1 MERPWP
7 LNISSSRQKLSNP
20 RVQSAEDTL
29 MTFGANPV
37 SNDAV
42 RNAFVGSP
50 VKRLEDLRLL
60 PGRGRFVDDIKRR
73 DMLHAAILR
82 SPLAHGHIK
91 SMDIAAAQAMPGVHA
106 VITTAD
112 LGDEIPCVPLR
123 LMPMAELGSF
133 AQPVMARSKVRY
145 VGEALAMVLAD
156 NPAIAEDALAAI
168 GVEIEQLAAVSNR
181 HDAVAGKSLLFEER
195 GSNKAIT
202 YTASKGEIDAAF
214 ASADYVRREQ
224 FATQRHLALPM
235 ESRGILAEWDSA
247 AELLT
252 VHGAAKVPFANRKIL
267 ASMIGLPEASIE
279 MIENDVGG
287 GFGARG
293 EFFAEDFLIP
303 FAARHA
309 GRPVKWIED
318 RREHLLTTGHAREMD
333 CDIEIACAGDG
344 TILGLRG
351 EVWVDAGAYYRTN
364 GTISPRNVAQFMSGP
379 YRIPNIDLKSHVMM
393 TNKAPI
399 GTYRG
404 PGRFET
410 DFFRE
415 RFFDIAARDLG
426 IDPVDFRRLNL
437 VSEAEMPYPLA
448 DIQPVP
454 VEEELDS
461 GDNLMILDRC
471 LEKFGWTEKEKLRGQ
486 LIDGLYHGV
495 AVGCFVEGGAAG
507 PRENAKLVLGVDGT
521 VAVYVGSTAVG
532 QGVLTALT
540 QIAADALELPME
552 RIRLFHG
559 STAYVSEGFGSYHSR
574 STVMGGSA
582 ILLAV
587 EKLRS
592 HIRAAAAKRFGCAVK
607 SMEIVDGLVIAVTGE
622 SVTLGDLAGDVSEVE
637 ETFHNHKHTYA
648 YGSAAAHVTVDPD
661 TGQVDLIDLLL
672 VEDAGRIVN
681 PLTLKGQAIG
691 GIVQGLGGAF
701 LEHIVYDDDAQVL
714 SATMAEYL
722 VPSAPDFPNIR
733 AIMLEEKPSPINP
746 LGIKGAGEGGVLP
759 MGGLM
764 ANAVASALTSLAVEP
779 KALPLSPLN
788 IWHLIEAA
796 RRRLGAM

>member
-1 MERPWP
+1 MTLGTFPVG
-7 LNISSSRQKLSNP
+7 NKP
-20 RVQSAEDTL
+20 R
-29 MTFGANPV
+29 
-37 SNDAV
+37 

-50 VKRLEDLRLL
+50 VKRLEDARLL
-60 PGRGRFVDDIKRR
+60 PGRGRFVDDIKLQH
-73 DMLHAAILR
+73 MLHAVILR
-82 SPLAHGHIK
+82 SPLAHGRLK
-91 SMDIAAAQAMPGVHA
+91 SIDSSAAKAIPGVHA
-106 VITTAD
+106 VITAAD
-112 LGDEIPCVPLR
+112 LPDELPCVPLR
-123 LMPMAELGSF
+123 LMPMVELEPF

-145 VGEALAMVLAD
+145 VGEALAVVLAD
-156 NPAIAEDALAAI
+156 SVAIGEDGLAAI
-168 GVEIEQLAAVSNR
+168 AVELEPLDAVSNR
-181 HDAVAGKSLLFEER
+181 HDAVAGELLLFEEW

-202 YTASKGEIDAAF
+202 YTASKGAADSAF
-214 ASADYVRREQ
+214 AGADYVRRERL
-224 FATQRHLALPM
+224 ATQRHLALPM
-235 ESRGILAEWDSA
+235 EPRGILAEWDSA
-247 AELLT
+247 AQQLT
-252 VHGAAKVPFANRKIL
+252 VHGAAKVPFPNRKIL
-267 ASMIGLPEASIE
+267 ASMMGLPETSID

-303 FAARHA
+303 FAARYA

-333 CDIEIACAGDG
+333 CDIEIACGRDG

-351 EVWVDAGAYYRTN
+351 EIWVDAGAYYRTN

-379 YRIPNIDLKSHVMM
+379 YRISNIDLKSHVMM

-415 RFFDIAARDLG
+415 RFFDMAAQDLG
-426 IDPVDFRRLNL
+426 IDPVEFRRRNL
-437 VSEAEMPYPLA
+437 VTEPEMPYRLA

-454 VEEELDS
+454 VTEELDS
-461 GDNLMILDRC
+461 GDHPMILDRC
-471 LEKFGWTEKEKLRGQ
+471 LKEFGWAEKAKLRGR

-495 AVGCFVEGGAAG
+495 AVGCFIEGGAAG
-507 PRENAKLVLGVDGT
+507 PRENAKLVLLPDGN

-559 STAYVSEGFGSYHSR
+559 STAYVSDGFGSYHSR

-582 ILLAV
+582 ILLAT
-587 EKLRS
+587 ETLGR
-592 HIRAAAAKRFGCAVK
+592 HIRTAAAKRFDCAADSV
-607 SMEIVDGLVIAVTGE
+607 EIIDGTVTAPGGE
-622 SVTLGDLAGDVSEVE
+622 SLTFGDLARDVPAVE

-661 TGQVDLIDLLL
+661 TGRVELVDLLL

-681 PLTLKGQAIG
+681 PLTLNGQAVG
-691 GIVQGLGGAF
+691 GIVQGLGGAL
-701 LEHIVYDDDAQVL
+701 LEHMIYNEDAQVVTGSL
-714 SATMAEYL
+714 ADYM

-733 AIMLEEKPSPINP
+733 AILLEEKPSPINP
-746 LGIKGAGEGGVLP
+746 LGAKGAGEGGVLP
-759 MGGLM
+759 MGGLI
-764 ANAVASALTSLAVEP
+764 ANAVASALTSLGAEP
-779 KALPLSPLN
+779 RALPLSPAN
-788 IWHLIEAA
+788 IWRLMEEA
-796 RRRLGAM
+796 RRRQDGT

>member
-1 MERPWP
+1 
-7 LNISSSRQKLSNP
+7 
-20 RVQSAEDTL
+20 
-29 MTFGANPV
+29 MTFDPKP
-37 SNDAV
+37 V

-60 PGRGRFVDDIKRR
+60 PGRGRFVDDIKLK
-73 DMLHAAILR
+73 DMLHAVILR
-82 SPLAHGHIK
+82 SPLAHGRIK
-91 SMDIAAAQAMPGVHA
+91 SIDIAAAEAMPGVHA
-106 VITTAD
+106 VITAAD
-112 LGDEIPCVPLR
+112 LGDEVPCVPLR
-123 LMPMAELGSF
+123 LMPMVELESF

-145 VGEALAMVLAD
+145 VGEALAVILAD
-156 NPAIAEDALAAI
+156 SAAIGEDALAAI
-168 GVEIEQLAAVSNR
+168 VVEIEPLKAVSNR
-181 HDAVAGKSLLFEER
+181 YDALAGGSLLFEEWR
-195 GSNKAIT
+195 SNKAIT
-202 YTASKGEIDAAF
+202 YTASKGEADAAF
-214 ASADYVRREQ
+214 ASADYVRRER

-235 ESRGILAEWDSA
+235 ESRGVLAEWDSVS
-247 AELLT
+247 ERLT
-252 VHGAAKVPFANRKIL
+252 VHGAAKVPFANRRIL
-267 ASMIGLPEASIE
+267 ASMIDLPEASID

-303 FAARHA
+303 FAARYA

-333 CDIEIACAGDG
+333 CDIEIACARDG

-351 EVWVDAGAYYRTN
+351 DIWVDAGAYYRTN

-379 YRIPNIDLKSHVMM
+379 YRIPNIELKSHVIL

-410 DFFRE
+410 DYFRE
-415 RFFDIAARDLG
+415 RFFDIAAKDLG
-426 IDPVDFRRLNL
+426 IDPVDFRRRNL
-437 VSEAEMPYPLA
+437 VREAEMPYRLA
-448 DIQPVP
+448 DIHPVP

-471 LEKFGWTEKEKLRGQ
+471 LEEFGWTEKEKLRGQ
-486 LIDGLYHGV
+486 RIDGLYHGV
-495 AVGCFVEGGAAG
+495 AIGCFVEGGGAG
-507 PRENAKLVLGVDGT
+507 PRENAKLVLEADGA
-521 VAVYVGSTAVG
+521 VSVYVGSTAVG
-532 QGVLTALT
+532 QGVLTVLT

-552 RIRLFHG
+552 RVRLFHG

-587 EKLRS
+587 ETMRD
-592 HIRAAAAKRFGCAVK
+592 HIRAAAAKRFGCATD
-607 SMEIVDGLVIAVTGE
+607 SIEIVDGVVTATTGE
-622 SVTLGDLAGDVSEVE
+622 SVTLGDLAGDVPAVE
-637 ETFHNHKHTYA
+637 ETFHNHRHTYA
-648 YGSAAAHVTVDPD
+648 YGSAAAHVTVDPA

-681 PLTLKGQAIG
+681 PMTLKGQAIG

-701 LEHIVYDDDAQVL
+701 LEHIVYDDDAQVVSGSL
-714 SATMAEYL
+714 AEYL
-722 VPSAPDFPNIR
+722 LPSAPDFPNIR

-746 LGIKGAGEGGVLP
+746 LGVKGAGEGGVLP

-764 ANAVASALTSLAVEP
+764 ANAVASALTSLGVEP
-779 KALPLSPLN
+779 KSLPLSPLN
-788 IWHLIEAA
+788 VWRLIEAA
-796 RRRLGAM
+796 RRQQDAP

>member
-1 MERPWP
+1 
-7 LNISSSRQKLSNP
+7 
-20 RVQSAEDTL
+20 
-29 MTFGANPV
+29 MTFDTNPV
-37 SNDAV
+37 SDTAV
-42 RNAFVGSP
+42 RNAYVGSP

-60 PGRGRFVDDIKRR
+60 PGRGRFVDDIKLK
-73 DMLHAAILR
+73 DMLHAVILR
-82 SPLAHGHIK
+82 SPLAHGRIK
-91 SMDIAAAQAMPGVHA
+91 SIDVAAAEAMKGVHA
-106 VITTAD
+106 VITAAD
-112 LGDEIPCVPLR
+112 LGDEVPCVPLR
-123 LMPMAELGSF
+123 LMPMVELESF

-145 VGEALAMVLAD
+145 VGEALAVILAD
-156 NPAIAEDALAAI
+156 NAAIGEDALAALV
-168 GVEIEQLAAVSNR
+168 VEIEPLKAVSNR
-181 HDAVAGKSLLFEER
+181 QDALAGGSLLFEEWR
-195 GSNKAIT
+195 SNRAIT
-202 YTASKGEIDAAF
+202 YTASKGEADAAF
-214 ASADYVRREQ
+214 SSADYVRRER

-235 ESRGILAEWDSA
+235 ESRGVLAEWDSA
-247 AELLT
+247 SERLT
-252 VHGAAKVPFANRKIL
+252 VHGAAKVPFANRRIL
-267 ASMIGLPEASIE
+267 ASMIGLPEASID

-303 FAARHA
+303 FAARHV

-333 CDIEIACAGDG
+333 CDIEIACTHDG

-351 EVWVDAGAYYRTN
+351 DIWVDAGAYYRTN

-379 YRIPNIDLKSHVMM
+379 YRIPNIELKSHVML

-415 RFFDIAARDLG
+415 RFFDIAAKDLG
-426 IDPVDFRRLNL
+426 IDPVEFRRRNL
-437 VSEAEMPYPLA
+437 VREAEMPYRLA
-448 DIQPVP
+448 NIDPVP

-471 LEKFGWTEKEKLRGQ
+471 LEEFAWKEKEKLRGQ
-486 LIDGLYHGV
+486 MIDGLYHGV
-495 AVGCFVEGGAAG
+495 AIGCFVEGGGAG
-507 PRENAKLVLGVDGT
+507 PRENAKLVLEADGT
-521 VAVYVGSTAVG
+521 VSVFVGSTAVG
-532 QGVLTALT
+532 QGVLTVLT
-540 QIAADALELPME
+540 QIAADALELPIE

-587 EKLRS
+587 ETLHD
-592 HIRAAAAKRFGCAVK
+592 HIRAAAAKRFGCAID
-607 SMEIVDGLVIAVTGE
+607 SIEIVDGLVTATSGE
-622 SVTLGDLAGDVSEVE
+622 SVTLGDLASDVPTVE
-637 ETFHNHKHTYA
+637 ETFHNHRHTYA
-648 YGSAAAHVTVDPD
+648 YGSAAAHVTVDPA
-661 TGQVDLIDLLL
+661 TGQVDLIELLL

-681 PLTLKGQAIG
+681 PMTLKGQAIG

-701 LEHIVYDDDAQVL
+701 LEHIVYDKDAQVVSGSL
-714 SATMAEYL
+714 AEYL
-722 VPSAPDFPNIR
+722 LPSAPDFPNIR

-746 LGIKGAGEGGVLP
+746 LGVKGAGEGGVLP

-764 ANAVASALTSLAVEP
+764 ANAVASALSSLVVEP
-779 KALPLSPLN
+779 KSLPLSPLN
-788 IWHLIEAA
+788 VWRLIEAA
-796 RRRLGAM
+796 RQRQDAQ

>member
-1 MERPWP
+1 
-7 LNISSSRQKLSNP
+7 
-20 RVQSAEDTL
+20 
-29 MTFGANPV
+29 MTFSTKPAHIGAP
-37 SNDAV
+37 

-60 PGRGRFVDDIKRR
+60 PGRGCFVDDIKLPG
-73 DMLHAAILR
+73 MLHAVILR
-82 SPLAHGHIK
+82 SPLAHGQLK
-91 SMDIAAAQAMPGVHA
+91 SVDIAAATAMPGVHT
-106 VITTAD
+106 VITAAD
-112 LGDEIPCVPLR
+112 LGDIIPCVPLR
-123 LMPMAELGSF
+123 LMPMAELKPF
-133 AQPVMARSKVRY
+133 AQPVMAWLKVRY
-145 VGEALAMVLAD
+145 VGEALAVVLAD
-156 NPAIAEDALAAI
+156 SAALAEDALAGI
-168 GVEIEQLAAVSNR
+168 VVDIEPLPAVSNR
-181 HDAVAGKSLLFEER
+181 QNALAGESLLFEEW
-195 GSNKAIT
+195 GSNMAVT
-202 YTASKGEIDAAF
+202 YTASKGEVDPAF
-214 ASADYVRREQ
+214 ASADYVRRER

-235 ESRGILAEWDSA
+235 EARGVLAEWDA
-247 AELLT
+247 ASEQLT

-267 ASMIGLPEASIE
+267 ASMIHLPEASIE

-293 EFFAEDFLIP
+293 EFFPEDFLIP
-303 FAARHA
+303 FAARHV

-318 RREHLLTTGHAREMD
+318 RRENLLTTGHAREMD
-333 CDIEIACAGDG
+333 CDIEIACASDG

-351 EVWVDAGAYYRTN
+351 NIWVDAGAYYRTS
-364 GTISPRNVAQFMSGP
+364 GAISPRNVAQFMSGP
-379 YRIPNIDLKSHVMM
+379 YRIPNIDLKSHVIM

-415 RFFDIAARDLG
+415 RFFDLAAKDLG
-426 IDPVDFRRLNL
+426 IDPVDFRRRNL
-437 VSEAEMPYPLA
+437 VSETEMPYRLA

-471 LEKFGWTEKEKLRGQ
+471 IEEFGWTEKEKLRGQ
-486 LIDGLYHGV
+486 MIDGLYHGV
-495 AVGCFVEGGAAG
+495 AIACFVEGGAAG
-507 PRENAKLVLGVDGT
+507 PKENAKLVLEADGT

-532 QGVLTALT
+532 QGVLTVLT
-540 QIAADALELPME
+540 QIAADALELPLE

-582 ILLAV
+582 ILLAA
-587 EKLRS
+587 ETLRH
-592 HIRAAAAKRFGCAVK
+592 HITIAASERFGCPVTAIQ
-607 SMEIVDGLVIAVTGE
+607 IVDGLVTAATGE
-622 SVTLGDLAGDVSEVE
+622 SVTLGELAGFVPAVE
-637 ETFHNHKHTYA
+637 ETYYNHKHTYA
-648 YGSAAAHVTVDPD
+648 YGSAAAHVTVDPN
-661 TGQVDLIDLLL
+661 TGEVALIDLLL

-701 LEHIVYDDDAQVL
+701 LEHILYDDNAQVV
-714 SATMAEYL
+714 SATLAEYL

-733 AIMLEEKPSPINP
+733 VIMLEEKPSPLNP

-764 ANAVASALTSLAVEP
+764 SNAVASALTSLGVEP
-779 KALPLSPLN
+779 KVLPLSPLSVCG
-788 IWHLIEAA
+788 LIQAA
-796 RRRLGAM
+796 RKVQNAL